1 MLENPSFITYSISGK
16 SFLIAGLLVLNF
28 RQKKW
33 VACTAIEQE
42 DLLKRR
48 LMVGLRINNTFF
60 ELLY

>member
-33 VACTAIEQE
+33 VACTAIEQ

-60 ELLY
+60 ELLN